1 MPEIV
6 LDFTPELK
14 ERVDFWSSRNN
25 KTPDAFLKNI
35 IAEYLEDLEDY
46 EEAARVYAEVQAGR
60 MQIHSWEEVRERLG
74 LYDRK
79 EVYRI

>member
-6 LDFTPELK
+6 LDFSLELK
-14 ERVDFWSSRNN
+14 ERVDFWSSKNN

-46 EEAARVYAEVQAGR
+46 EEAARVHAEIQAGR
-60 MQIHSWEEVRERLG
+60 MQTHSWQEVRERIG
-74 LYDRK
+74 LED
-79 EVYRI
+79 